1 MERNGRFT
9 FGWCILKTE
18 CVFCHFDR
26 YGKKR
31 VLQDFYILILVRK
44 HYACGK

>member
-9 FGWCILKTE
+9 FGY
-18 CVFCHFDR
+18 FDR

>member
-9 FGWCILKTE
+9 FGWCISYRP
-18 CVFCHFDR
+18 FHHFDR